1 MRMKGFTLIELMI
14 VIAIIG
20 ILAAVAIPN
29 FMSARDRAKV
39 AAAAHSIG
47 GVRTAL
53 EMYMVDIECYPITA
67 NQTNIL
73 ADDGPLKPYLTNP
86 LATVANFNNDAVAA
100 YTGGYSDFT
109 ICVYARDRANPNRTY
124 IRGTAATV
132 EKYDADTDS
141 DWTSLK

>member
-53 EMYMVDIECYPITA
+53 EMYMVDVECYPITA
-67 NQTNIL
+67 TAANLLATN
-73 ADDGPLKPYLTNP
+73 GPLKPYLSNP
-86 LATVANFNNDAVAA
+86 EATLANFKNDSIVA
-100 YTGGYSDFT
+100 YTGGYSDFS
-109 ICVYARDRANPNRTY
+109 IYVYARDRANPNATY
-124 IRGTAATV
+124 IRGTAATIV
-132 EKYDADTDS
+132 KYDADADS
-141 DWTSLK
+141 DWTDLK